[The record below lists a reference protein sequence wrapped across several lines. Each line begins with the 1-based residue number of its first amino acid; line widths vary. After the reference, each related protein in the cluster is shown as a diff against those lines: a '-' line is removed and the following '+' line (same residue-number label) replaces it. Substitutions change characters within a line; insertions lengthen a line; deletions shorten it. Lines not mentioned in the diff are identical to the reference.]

1 MKKSI
6 IAGMITLAL
15 LASLATT
22 TRTETAVANPFFPPP
37 DGPVHY
43 LRFTSDSPKNVTYR
57 TGNILFSLTLK
68 TNEPVFEIYKNCFYI
83 LDAPGNMELDQ
94 AHIDLKPTNTST
106 RLLHQS
112 SKYGTEFY
120 TETTWEYTVPLTN
133 LKEGPH
139 YLIWG
144 FEPESDIS
152 AGWNKQLVY
161 TLTPDLCFTVDLP
174 EVTLTSLCNQTF
186 NTPDVP
192 LTFSVDEPSSQFKYS
207 LDGQPEV
214 TIWGNATLTGLQNG
228 VHTVTVYAAVRR
240 YNATI
245 YYIEGYGY
253 LGGMQTEW
261 LTNKTSFT
269 VNLPASTPTP
279 TLTPENTPQPS
290 PTNPPSPT
298 ETPKQFE
305 SASIW
310 WEATLAVSIL
320 TAASV
325 LAILMQRSR
334 KHETKNPI

>member
-1 MKKSI
+1 
-6 IAGMITLAL
+6 MITLAL

-43 LRFTSDSPKNVTYR
+43 LRFTSDSPTNTTYR

-68 TNEPVFEIYKNCFYI
+68 TNDPVFERYKNCFYI
-83 LDAPGNMELDQ
+83 LDGPGNMRLDQ
-94 AHIDLKPTNTST
+94 THIDLKPNSTST
-106 RLLHQS
+106 RLLRQTL
-112 SKYGTEFY
+112 KYATEFY
-120 TETTWEYTVPLTN
+120 TEFTYEYNVQLTN
-133 LKEGPH
+133 LEEGTH
-139 YLIWG
+139 YIIWG
-144 FEPESDIS
+144 LEPRPGID
-152 AGWNKQLVY
+152 AAWNSQLVS
-161 TLTPDLCFTVDLP
+161 TKTPNICFTIDLP
-174 EVTLTSLCNQTF
+174 EVTITSPHDQTF

-214 TIWGNATLTGLQNG
+214 TIWGNTTLTGLQNG

-253 LGGMQTEW
+253 LGGIQTEW

-269 VNLPASTPTP
+269 VNLPTPTP
-279 TLTPENTPQPS
+279 IPTTTPEETPRPS
-290 PTNPPSPT
+290 PTNSPSPT

-310 WEATLAVSIL
+310 WEATLAVGIL

-325 LAILMQRSR
+325 LAFLMQRSR
-334 KHETKNPI
+334 KN